1 MKGLKAM
8 PKPTFLKLTT
18 EKQESLIKAAKKEFS
33 RVPLY
38 EASISN
44 IIKDA
49 GIPRGSFY
57 QYFEDKEDLFYF
69 LLDEHSKRNNER
81 FISILKMN
89 NGDLF
94 QSFIDWFKSTLIA
107 FEEPENRKYFKNTFL
122 NMNYRIEK
130 TFTQNIYEERAKS
143 RFLGIINSINSE
155 YLNATNEEELH
166 HIFKIMMAVTM
177 RNLVSVFA
185 KEVPMNE
192 AMKAFSLEIDLLKKG
207 LYKQTV

>member
-1 MKGLKAM
+1 M